1 MSFLGV
7 GIKPP
12 TPTWGGMVSQG
23 RTYILI
29 APWVIVFPGI
39 AIAMVVL
46 GLNLL
51 GDGLRDHMDPRLKR

>member
-1 MSFLGV
+1 
-7 GIKPP
+7 
-12 TPTWGGMVSQG
+12 MVSQG

-29 APWVIVFPGI
+29 APWVIIFPGI